1 MSKINSIYSCL
12 RFAAP
17 FMLMEKRS
25 LQGLYSQGKQYDSEL
40 GSVVK
45 KD

>member
-1 MSKINSIYSCL
+1 MSEINSIYSCL

-17 FMLMEKRS
+17 FMFMEKRS
-25 LQGLYSQGKQYDSEL
+25 LQGLCNQGKQYDSEP